1 MSGVNGRDGGDGR
14 SRGEG
19 KDGGDEVAQARAV
32 DASAVVVGFARALRA
47 AGVDAS
53 PDRVQAF
60 LGALDTL
67 DPGARSDVYWAG
79 RLTLCGNQDDLER
92 YERVFAAYFGG
103 WPGGTLA
110 RSAPPP
116 RTRTVL
122 RAAGTDPRTGNYHPF
137 QAQRRAA

>member
-1 MSGVNGRDGGDGR
+1 MG
-14 SRGEG
+14 
-19 KDGGDEVAQARAV
+19 QARAV

-79 RLTLCGNQDDLER
+79 RLTLCGSQDDLER

-103 WPGGTLA
+103 RPGGAPA
-110 RSAPPP
+110 RSAPRRGPGRSCAAPARCPARRRGP
-116 RTRTVL
+116 RTPYPWPCWPTPPTYC
-122 RAAGTDPRTGNYHPF
+122 ATGTSPS
-137 QAQRRAA
+137 